1 MDWHAHRTARD
12 VHGQESAPHK
22 SLHASCDRKSECQ
35 LPTCAGVTL
44 RMART
49 ELRLPAA
56 AAAAMAPQA
65 GAFISRHL
73 TRRSTAWPICRGVLD
88 MLQQQPLLLCAANRG
103 IAAHACSRGAVSRAG
118 DQSLLSSSVWLRGRC
133 RVNREVLTEDLPVP
147 AVPNFGVSLEGE
159 STFWP
164 VTAAGPQMRQGSVE
178 IGFACAGPK
187 RGLAATAAA
196 SPAAR
201 PAELRAA
208 EPASAAEAALPAA
221 QPAALPAAELASTGA
236 AATSAAGAEP
246 LPPAKAAAQAVPVEQ
261 IVPAGALPPRQ
272 ALWVRPIPRI
282 TVRTRQKK
290 QQALQQQL
298 HQQRRRRPHVHAR
311 PAAGS
316 SPQQQGPE
324 SALPDAPAGQMGE
337 EGGGLVS
344 ASAADVAGGSSGSAQ
359 APSLASDAAG
369 AVPGNGQLQLESAAP
384 ASGQAGAWAAMDN
397 RQQLRSKP
405 EPRANASAVS
415 ACLRPAARMAW
426 KVCPALP
433 LK

>member
-1 MDWHAHRTARD
+1 
-12 VHGQESAPHK
+12 
-22 SLHASCDRKSECQ
+22 
-35 LPTCAGVTL
+35 
-44 RMART
+44 
-49 ELRLPAA
+49 
-56 AAAAMAPQA
+56 
-65 GAFISRHL
+65 
-73 TRRSTAWPICRGVLD
+73 
-88 MLQQQPLLLCAANRG
+88 
-103 IAAHACSRGAVSRAG
+103 
-118 DQSLLSSSVWLRGRC
+118 
-133 RVNREVLTEDLPVP
+133 
-147 AVPNFGVSLEGE
+147 
-159 STFWP
+159 
-164 VTAAGPQMRQGSVE
+164 
-178 IGFACAGPK
+178 
-187 RGLAATAAA
+187 LAATAAA